1 MILEC
6 TECKTRYLV
15 PDTAI
20 GPEGRT
26 VRCANCRHSWF
37 QTPAGFAEPE
47 PDRVSTPAVEAVRPA
62 TTRQA
67 ASVPEPE
74 AALDGGGERGDPTPS
89 WQRPPSVADD
99 VPDEAPMRRPRRNP
113 ARNWTI
119 AAGVAGVSMLL
130 GTAAILYS
138 GAPGIASQLGLVIGS
153 EETPLKFTDRAV
165 ERRNLSSGSE
175 LFAVS
180 GRVSNPT
187 AERQRVPDIRA
198 DLRDAQGRLVYSWT
212 ITPPQRVIGPSG
224 VVEFNSAKLDVPA
237 NSKILE
243 LSFVS
248 GI

>member
-15 PDTAI
+15 PDSAI
-20 GPEGRT
+20 GLEGRT

-37 QTPAGFAEPE
+37 QTPAGFVAPDVAPPVAPAPPKPTVPKAE
-47 PDRVSTPAVEAVRPA
+47 
-62 TTRQA
+62 
-67 ASVPEPE
+67 
-74 AALDGGGERGDPTPS
+74 
-89 WQRPPSVADD
+89 PPSVAPVAPVAVEEPVAAAPAWHNA
-99 VPDEAPMRRPRRNP
+99 VPDPAIGDSEAPVRRPRRNP
-113 ARNWTI
+113 ATRWTI
-119 AAGVAGVSMLL
+119 AAAVAGVSMLL

-138 GAPGIASQLGLVIGS
+138 GAPGIAAQLGLAIGS
-153 EETPLKFTDRAV
+153 DETPLKFTDRSV
-165 ERRNLSSGSE
+165 ERRNLASGSE

-180 GRVSNPT
+180 GRLSNPT
-187 AERQRVPDIRA
+187 ATRQRVPDIRA